1 MGGTPRY
8 IFDFGANRGQNLEYY
23 LSRAEKV
30 VAVEAN
36 PVLCAEI
43 QAKFSAEIAEGSLIV
58 ENVAITDSSEVSGQ
72 EVEFFV
78 HNNQSILSQFPQP
91 VNLQDFSRI
100 TISSM
105 SASAIVRKYVPEEKV
120 PLFIK
125 VDLEGYDSQVLK
137 DLFHNNVFP
146 EFVSAESHTIET
158 FAALINSDQ
167 YNSFSLVP
175 GNKVHL
181 YNWRNEVGHLYNF
194 APHSAGPFG
203 SDVCTEWY
211 DSHTFFQV
219 LGYEKLG
226 WKDIH
231 ASKNDVDSLKT
242 LKPSYVLKKEFEQ
255 FSFTLYRLLVP
266 LLFRKR
272 ISRTMYLMKLFP
284 KKLL

>member
-1 MGGTPRY
+1 MGGTSGY

-36 PVLCAEI
+36 PLLCEEI
-43 QAKFSAEIAEGSLIV
+43 QARFGAEIAQGDLIV
-58 ENVAITDSSEVSGQ
+58 ENVAITDSSELSGQ
-72 EVEFFV
+72 EVEFFI

-91 VNLQDFSRI
+91 SNLQDFSRI
-100 TISSM
+100 TIRAM
-105 SASAIVRKYVPEEKV
+105 SASAIVRKHVPKEKV

-137 DLFHNNVFP
+137 DLFHNDVFP
-146 EFVSAESHTIET
+146 DFISAESHTIET
-158 FAALINSDQ
+158 FAALVNSGQ

-175 GNKVHL
+175 GNNVHIYSWKNKVGDL
-181 YNWRNEVGHLYNF
+181 FNF
-194 APHSAGPFG
+194 TPHSAGPFG
-203 SDVCTEWY
+203 TDICTEWY
-211 DSHTFFQV
+211 DSDTFFRV

-231 ASKNDVDSLKT
+231 ASKSDVDCLKT

-255 FSFTLYRLLVP
+255 ISYTLYRLTVP
-266 LLFRKR
+266 FFFRKR
-272 ISRTMYLMKLFP
+272 ISRMKYLI
-284 KKLL
+284 KLLLRKFL